1 MKIMITGG
9 YDEATADTDDGQ
21 VMIQFAKRLAEQIIL
36 QKHQLRCGNVS
47 SLDALIIDA
56 ACDAAEKKGLD
67 PGKIV
72 VSYHPKGKPPRTSR
86 GGVSGSAIGHWN
98 SMDGRRLAVPEPIS
112 QADVLILLG
121 GYGDASGTYTAANWA
136 RQTGTPILPVA
147 TFGMA
152 TGDIFDDLPDTLEKI
167 KITGLSQDDLQLL
180 TKSRAVLTT
189 DQAIQQYADL
199 VVSLAEKAA
208 LSRDVFLIMSFEETD
223 DLEDY
228 RAAVKE
234 VCHKAGFQAVR
245 TDSRPA
251 ANTHQIVD
259 AIHHHIQTCGF
270 VIADL
275 TNERPNVYYEIGYA
289 KGLDKKLILTS
300 KKGTSVHFDLHGYNR
315 VEWTGSENLKKQLRP
330 IVDEFARSFGL
341 LPDLK

>member
-9 YDEATADTDDGQ
+9 YEEATADTDDGR
-21 VMIQFAKRLAEQIIL
+21 VIIKFAKRLAEQVIL

-47 SLDALIIDA
+47 SLDALIIEA
-56 ACDAAEKKGLD
+56 ACDAAEKNGLD
-67 PGKIV
+67 TGKTVI
-72 VSYHPKGKPPRTSR
+72 SYHPKGKAPRTSR
-86 GGVSGSAIGHWN
+86 GGVSGSTIGHWN
-98 SMDGRRLAVPEPIS
+98 LMDGRRLAVPEPIN

-152 TGDIFDDLPDTLEKI
+152 AGDIFDDLPDTLERI
-167 KITGLSQDDLQLL
+167 KITGLSQDDLQVL
-180 TKSRAVLTT
+180 TKSKAVLTT
-189 DQAIQQYADL
+189 DQAIRQYAES
-199 VVSLAEKAA
+199 VISLAEKAA
-208 LSRDVFLIMSFEETD
+208 LSRDVFLIMSFGETD

-228 RAAVKE
+228 RAAVKD
-234 VCHKAGFQAVR
+234 VCKEAGFQAVR

-251 ANTHQIVD
+251 ATTHQIID

-300 KKGTSVHFDLHGYNR
+300 KKGAPVHFDLHGYNR

-341 LPDLK
+341 VPI

>member
-9 YDEATADTDDGQ
+9 YDEAAAETEDGR
-21 VMIQFAKRLAEQIIL
+21 VIIQFARRLAEQVIL

-47 SLDALIIDA
+47 SLDALIIDS

-72 VSYHPKGKPPRTSR
+72 ISYHPRGMPPRTSR
-86 GGVSGSAIGHWN
+86 GGVSGSAIGEWN
-98 SMDGRRLAVPEPIS
+98 SMGGRRLAVPEPIS
-112 QADVLILLG
+112 QADVLVLLG

-152 TGDIFDDLPDTLEKI
+152 AGDIFDDLPETAERI
-167 KITGLSQDDLQLL
+167 KITGLSQDDLQFL
-180 TKSRAVLTT
+180 TKSKAVLTT
-189 DQAIQQYADL
+189 DQAIQQYAQS

-223 DLEDY
+223 DMEDY
-228 RAAVKE
+228 KAAVVE
-234 VCHKAGFQAVR
+234 VCNKAGFQAVR
-245 TDSRPA
+245 TDSRPP
-251 ANTHQIVD
+251 ANTHQIID
-259 AIHHHIQTCGF
+259 TIHDHIRTCGF

-275 TNERPNVYYEIGYA
+275 TNQRPNVYYEIGYA

-300 KKGTSVHFDLHGYNR
+300 KKGTPVHFDLHGYNR

-341 LPDLK
+341 HLDSR

>member
-9 YDEATADTDDGQ
+9 YDEAAADTDDGR
-21 VMIQFAKRLAEQIIL
+21 VIIRFAKCLAEQVIL

-56 ACDAAEKKGLD
+56 ACAAAEEKRLD
-67 PGKIV
+67 SGKIV
-72 VSYHPKGKPPRTSR
+72 VSYHPKGTPPRTSR

-98 SMDGRRLAVPEPIS
+98 LMDGRRLAVPEPIS

-152 TGDIFDDLPDTLEKI
+152 SRDIFDDLPSTLEKV

-180 TKSRAVLTT
+180 TRSRAVLST
-189 DQAIQQYADL
+189 DQAIQQYAEL

-228 RAAVKE
+228 RAAVQE
-234 VCHKAGFQAVR
+234 VCNKAGFQAVR

-259 AIHHHIQTCGF
+259 AIHDHIQSCGF

-275 TNERPNVYYEIGYA
+275 TNQRPNVYYEIGYA

-300 KKGTSVHFDLHGYNR
+300 KKGTPVHFDLHGYNR

-330 IVDEFARSFGL
+330 IVDEFARCFGL
-341 LPDLK
+341 LPDPR

>member
-9 YDEATADTDDGQ
+9 YDEATADTDDGR
-21 VMIQFAKRLAEQIIL
+21 VIIQFAKRLAEQVIL
-36 QKHQLRCGNVS
+36 QKHQLRCGNMS

-56 ACDAAEKKGLD
+56 ACDAAEAKGLD
-67 PGKIV
+67 PAKIV

-86 GGVSGSAIGHWN
+86 GGVSSSAIGQWN
-98 SMDGRRLAVPEPIS
+98 LMDGRKLAVPEPIS

-136 RQTGTPILPVA
+136 RQTGTLTLPVA

-152 TGDIFDDLPDTLEKI
+152 TGDIFDDLPDGPERI
-167 KITGLSQDDLQLL
+167 KITGLSQDDLQIL
-180 TKSRAVLTT
+180 TKSQAVLTT
-189 DQAIQQYADL
+189 DQAIQQYAQS

-208 LSRDVFLIMSFEETD
+208 LSRDVFLIMSFDESD
-223 DLEDY
+223 DMDDY
-228 RAAVKE
+228 KAAVKE
-234 VCHKAGFQAVR
+234 VCSKAGFQAVR

-259 AIHHHIQTCGF
+259 AIHTHIQTCGF

-300 KKGTSVHFDLHGYNR
+300 KKSTSVHFDLYGYNR
-315 VEWTGSENLKKQLRP
+315 VEWTGSENLKKQLKP
-330 IVDEFARSFGL
+330 IVEEFARSFGL

>member
-1 MKIMITGG
+1 VKIEGRYHLPEAALVTVPVRQSADNSTGALMKIMITGG
-9 YDEATADTDDGQ
+9 YDEAAAETDDGRAI
-21 VMIQFAKRLAEQIIL
+21 VQFARRLAEQVIS

-47 SLDALIIDA
+47 SLDALIIDS
-56 ACDAAEKKGLD
+56 ACDAAEKRGLD
-67 PGKIV
+67 AGKTV

-86 GGVSGSAIGHWN
+86 GGVSGSTIGQWN
-98 SMDGRRLAVPEPIS
+98 SIDGRKLAVPEPIN

-152 TGDIFDDLPDTLEKI
+152 ASDIFDDLPETSERI
-167 KITGLSQDDLQLL
+167 KITGLSQEDLQVL
-180 TKSRAVLTT
+180 TKSKAVLTT
-189 DQAIQQYADL
+189 DQAIQQYVES

-223 DLEDY
+223 DMEDY

-234 VCHKAGFQAVR
+234 VCSKAGFQAVR
-245 TDSRPA
+245 TDSRPS

-259 AIHHHIQTCGF
+259 AIHDHIQTCGF

-289 KGLDKKLILTS
+289 KGLDKKLILT
-300 KKGTSVHFDLHGYNR
+300 
-315 VEWTGSENLKKQLRP
+315 
-330 IVDEFARSFGL
+330 
-341 LPDLK
+341 

>member
-9 YDEATADTDDGQ
+9 YDEAIADTDDGR
-21 VMIQFAKRLAEQIIL
+21 VIIQFAKRLAEQVIS

-47 SLDALIIDA
+47 SLDALIVDA
-56 ACDAAEKKGLD
+56 ACDAADSRGLD
-67 PGKIV
+67 SGKIV
-72 VSYHPKGKPPRTSR
+72 ISYHPKGEAPRTSR

-98 SMDGRRLAVPEPIS
+98 LMDGRRLAVPEPIN

-136 RQTGTPILPVA
+136 RHTGKPILPVA

-152 TGDIFDDLPDTLEKI
+152 AGDIFDDLPDTPQKI
-167 KITGLSQDDLQLL
+167 KITGLSQDDLQVL
-180 TKSRAVLTT
+180 TKSKAVLTT
-189 DQAIQQYADL
+189 DHAIQQYAEA

-223 DLEDY
+223 ELEDY

-234 VCHKAGFQAVR
+234 VCKKAGFQAVR

-259 AIHHHIQTCGF
+259 AIHDHIQTCGF

-289 KGLDKKLILTS
+289 KALDKKLILTS

>member
-9 YDEATADTDDGQ
+9 YNESTADTDAGR
-21 VMIQFAKRLAEQIIL
+21 VIIEFAKRLAEQVIF

-56 ACDAAEKKGLD
+56 ACDAAATKGLD
-67 PGKIV
+67 VGKVV
-72 VSYHPKGKPPRTSR
+72 VSYHPRGELPRTPR

-98 SMDGRRLAVPEPIS
+98 LMDGRRLAVPEPIN

-136 RQTGTPILPVA
+136 RHTGKPILPVA

-152 TGDIFDDLPDTLEKI
+152 ARDIFDDLPNTLEKI
-167 KITGLSQDDLQLL
+167 KITGLSQEDLQTL
-180 TKSRAVLTT
+180 TRSQAVLTS
-189 DQAIQQYADL
+189 DAAIQQYAEL

-208 LSRDVFLIMSFEETD
+208 LSRDVFVIMSFEKSD
-223 DLEDY
+223 DLKDY
-228 RAAVKE
+228 LAAVKQ
-234 VCHKAGFQAVR
+234 VCKNVGFQAVR

-251 ANTHQIVD
+251 ANAHQIVD
-259 AIHHHIQTCGF
+259 AIHNQIQSCGF

-289 KGLDKKLILTS
+289 RGLDKKLILTS
-300 KKGTSVHFDLHGYNR
+300 KHGAPVHFDLYGYNR
-315 VEWTGSENLKKQLRP
+315 IEWTGSENLKEQLTT
-330 IVDEFARSFGL
+330 VVEGFARSFGL
-341 LPDLK
+341 LPGE

>member
-9 YDEATADTDDGQ
+9 YDEATADTDDGR
-21 VMIQFAKRLAEQIIL
+21 VIIQFAKRLAEQVIL

-56 ACDAAEKKGLD
+56 ACDAAEQKGLESS
-67 PGKIV
+67 KTV
-72 VSYHPKGKPPRTSR
+72 VSYHPKGNPPRTSR

-98 SMDGRRLAVPEPIS
+98 LMDGRRLAVPEPIS

-180 TKSRAVLTT
+180 TRSKAVLTN
-189 DQAIQQYADL
+189 DQAIQQYAEL
-199 VVSLAEKAA
+199 VVALAEKAA
-208 LSRDVFLIMSFEETD
+208 LSREVFLIMSFKESD
-223 DLEDY
+223 DLDDY
-228 RAAVKE
+228 VAAVKE
-234 VCHKAGFQAVR
+234 VCNKAGFQAVR

-251 ANTHQIVD
+251 ASTHQIVD
-259 AIHHHIQTCGF
+259 VIHDHIQTCGF

-275 TNERPNVYYEIGYA
+275 THERPNVYYEIGYA

-300 KKGTSVHFDLHGYNR
+300 KKDTAVHFDLYGYNR
-315 VEWTGSENLKKQLRP
+315 IEWSGSENLKKQLRP

>member
-9 YDEATADTDDGQ
+9 YDEETADTDDGR
-21 VMIQFAKRLAEQIIL
+21 VIIQFAKRLAEQVIL

-98 SMDGRRLAVPEPIS
+98 LMDGRKLAVPEPIS

-152 TGDIFDDLPDTLEKI
+152 TGDIFDDLPDTPREI

-180 TKSRAVLTT
+180 TKSKAVLTT
-189 DQAIQQYADL
+189 DQAIQQYAES

-234 VCHKAGFQAVR
+234 VCHKAGISGGPNGFTPGRQYPP
-245 TDSRPA
+245 DSRC
-251 ANTHQIVD
+251 D
-259 AIHHHIQTCGF
+259 
-270 VIADL
+270 
-275 TNERPNVYYEIGYA
+275 
-289 KGLDKKLILTS
+289 S
-300 KKGTSVHFDLHGYNR
+300 
-315 VEWTGSENLKKQLRP
+315 
-330 IVDEFARSFGL
+330 RSH
-341 LPDLK
+341 PDLRLRHRRPHKRTTQRVLRDRICERTGQETDTDIEKGHVSPFRSAWLQPSRVDWQ